1 MGDGTVKENAAD
13 RFRRSE
19 IVELL
24 ARYDGLRLLPS
35 IGMTTRIAGTL
46 TFSAE
51 GRTSPFIEDS
61 YEVSIEVPYEFPDRM
76 GLAWETGG
84 RIPATYHKLDNGA
97 LCLGSRV
104 RLRLQTAGSPSV
116 LRFVERCVIPY
127 LYGYSHFLKTG
138 KMPFGELE
146 HGELGSLQDLA
157 SLLHMEMGPA
167 IPYCMLATV
176 KRRRANKQPCPC
188 GSGRRLGR
196 CHNRKVNMLRDRVG
210 RLVLVKELRTIAAAF
225 REASLRKSAAPPRA
239 EAVRAQSLC
248 DATGE
253 VANAP
258 ILGPR
263 AVPGRQA
270 PAPQLA

>member
-1 MGDGTVKENAAD
+1 MGDETMKTTAAE

-19 IVELL
+19 IAELL

-46 TFSAE
+46 SFRAE
-51 GRTSPFIEDS
+51 GRTTQSIEDS
-61 YEVSIEVPYEFPDRM
+61 YDIRIEVPHEFPERM
-76 GLAWETGG
+76 ALAWETGG
-84 RIPATYHKLDNGA
+84 RIPATYHKLDNAA

-104 RLRLQTAGSPSV
+104 RLRLQTADSPSV

-138 KMPFGELE
+138 KMPFGELD

-157 SLLHMEMGPA
+157 SLLGMEMGPA
-167 IPYCMLATV
+167 IPYCVLATV

-196 CHNRKVNMLRDRVG
+196 CHNRKVNILRDRVG
-210 RLVLVKELRTIAAAF
+210 RLVLVKEMQTIAAAF
-225 REASLRKSAAPPRA
+225 REASSRKSASPRLA
-239 EAVRAQSLC
+239 QPVGAQSLR
-248 DATGE
+248 DAIRE

-258 ILGPR
+258 FLAPWAMPR
-263 AVPGRQA
+263 RQA

>member
-1 MGDGTVKENAAD
+1 MGDGTLKTTAAE

-19 IVELL
+19 IAELL

-46 TFSAE
+46 TFRAE
-51 GRTSPFIEDS
+51 GRTTQSIEDS
-61 YEVSIEVPYEFPDRM
+61 YDVRIEVPHEFPERM
-76 GLAWETGG
+76 ALAWETGG
-84 RIPATYHKLDNGA
+84 RIPAKYHKLDNA
-97 LCLGSRV
+97 AMCLGSRV

-116 LRFVERCVIPY
+116 LRFVDRCVIPY

-138 KMPFGELE
+138 KMPFGELD

-157 SLLHMEMGPA
+157 SLLGMEMGPA
-167 IPYCMLATV
+167 IPYCVLATL

-210 RLVLVKELRTIAAAF
+210 RLVLVKEMQTIAAAF
-225 REASLRKSAAPPRA
+225 REASSRKGAAPRFAQPA
-239 EAVRAQSLC
+239 EAHSLR
-248 DATGE
+248 DAIPE

-258 ILGPR
+258 ILALWAMPS
-263 AVPGRQA
+263 RQA

>member
-1 MGDGTVKENAAD
+1 MKETAAD

-19 IVELL
+19 IAELL

-35 IGMTTRIAGTL
+35 VGMTTRVAGTL
-46 TFSAE
+46 TFRAE
-51 GRTSPFIEDS
+51 GRTTPPIEDS
-61 YEVSIEVPYEFPDRM
+61 YEVRIVVPHEFPERM
-76 GLAWETGG
+76 ALVWETGG
-84 RIPATYHKLDNGA
+84 RIPATYHTLDNAA

-138 KMPFGELE
+138 KMPFGELD

-157 SLLHMEMGPA
+157 GLLDMEIGAA

-176 KRRRANKQPCPC
+176 KRRRANKRPCPC

-210 RLVLVKELRTIAAAF
+210 RLVLLKEMRTIVAAF
-225 REASLRKSAAPPRA
+225 RGGSSRKRARLGQPAQARSLR
-239 EAVRAQSLC
+239 
-248 DATGE
+248 DAIRE

-258 ILGPR
+258 ILASWAMR
-263 AVPGRQA
+263 KRLS
-270 PAPQLA
+270 PAPQPAPC